1 MIRGPKIEL
10 YSNENNDKVFFMVK
24 SFITFYL
31 IQDHTTETCSFI
43 KKETLAQF
51 FSCEFCEISK
61 NTSFTEHLWA
71 TASVNKMRIS
81 KYQRKLKPKIL
92 LVLARLDIS
101 ILNLV
106 LSLAIESVILI
117 NTP

>member
-10 YSNENNDKVFFMVK
+10 CSNENNDKVLFMVK

-31 IQDHTTETCSFI
+31 IQDHTAEACSFI

-61 NTSFTEHLWA
+61 NISFTEHLRA
-71 TASVNKMRIS
+71 TTCVNKMGLA

-92 LVLARLDIS
+92 LVL
-101 ILNLV
+101 
-106 LSLAIESVILI
+106 
-117 NTP
+117 